1 MLVLVLEGL
10 VVVQAGAEVWT
21 VMPGSLGWLPPGTP
35 PGLRP
40 AMAARAGGRA
50 ANVPGHGVMESMAV
64 DIGDKADLATLPRA
78 AEGLDGQ
85 AGAPVAAADTDMQ
98 HGGKIGR
105 LVYLAHEIGHARI
118 LADGIRIQAVRLLAG
133 TPGAQRGMPGRLAF
147 GPVDRVACE
156 QRVARIRQAAR
167 LQQVQRRRLQGGGLP
182 LHGQVHAQSR
192 RFDHFQRAG
201 VQTGALRG
209 LRKRLPLGALRQ
221 AGIGP

>member
-1 MLVLVLEGL
+1 MLGHVGHAALLEPGDGGPR
-10 VVVQAGAEVWT
+10 VVQ
-21 VMPGSLGWLPPGTP
+21 
-35 PGLRP
+35 GLERGEGFGRHHHQ
-40 AMAARAGGRA
+40 AAAR
-50 ANVPGHGVMESMAV
+50 VQPGHGVMESMAV